1 MARGRRKKW
10 TPKAHAPPP
19 ISEREARL
27 QSRRTRL
34 QVLDLPGAAASPPAF
49 SAPFPL
55 EPTHIHESSST
66 PHWKSSLED
75 VFEDVEPA
83 GSSQR
88 GFSDDVD
95 ATHSHSPVRL
105 RRSTN
110 EVELSPGSEKKLY
123 EPQIRQRVDYS
134 SLQSRRSMTSL
145 QGDNPKS
152 LEPPVP
158 ESRPRGET
166 SDYGTVA
173 GSAGADPEERDDTLD
188 HARMDSKV
196 FCAELVQTARV
207 RDSPSSHQFSV
218 AASICSSEESNTHDD
233 LLGHDDSVLNMEGE
247 RVFNAQ
253 LRYRL
258 TQSSNLPSEIPLGKI
273 DLDFDDVTSSETERL
288 SPRPFKSILLVHR
301 CEVPTIWPSPSKSRS
316 DTCGVTAYEYNGDL
330 FLSLRN
336 VFAGARKMCLWR
348 GPLQWH
354 QFDGLNPMGSI
365 AHLATELV
373 PDLRATA
380 SYSWWAME
388 DLAGID
394 DYRPRAICCANRY
407 EVMGLELGVVEEGA
421 QAGRQTFKKFREA
434 GSARKYQI
442 DK

>member
-1 MARGRRKKW
+1 MARGGRNKW

-19 ISEREARL
+19 ISERKARL

-49 SAPFPL
+49 SL
-55 EPTHIHESSST
+55 E
-66 PHWKSSLED
+66 PHWKLSLED

-95 ATHSHSPVRL
+95 ATHHPSDCEGCVL
-105 RRSTN
+105 LD
-110 EVELSPGSEKKLY
+110 LSPGPEKKLY

-134 SLQSRRSMTSL
+134 SLQSRMSMTSL

-166 SDYGTVA
+166 SDYGTVT

-196 FCAELVQTARV
+196 FCAELRAGLFFPRGCLLLVAF
-207 RDSPSSHQFSV
+207 SSLALHCGPDFSVSCTLTYRKFSV

-247 RVFNAQ
+247 RLFNAQ

-273 DLDFDDVTSSETERL
+273 DLDFDDVTSSVTERL

-301 CEVPTIWPSPSKSRS
+301 CEVPTIWPSPSKFRS

-330 FLSLRN
+330 FLSLQD
-336 VFAGARKMCLWR
+336 VFTGARKMCLWR
-348 GPLQWH
+348 GPLQ
-354 QFDGLNPMGSI
+354 
-365 AHLATELV
+365 
-373 PDLRATA
+373 
-380 SYSWWAME
+380 
-388 DLAGID
+388 
-394 DYRPRAICCANRY
+394 
-407 EVMGLELGVVEEGA
+407 
-421 QAGRQTFKKFREA
+421 
-434 GSARKYQI
+434 
-442 DK
+442 